1 MPSGG
6 RSCYR
11 WPSVGRLQFI
21 KPIMRHTYRRPWRLP
36 HINLRQSRHRRF
48 WTAPE
53 KSRNPETG
61 AYPVCSACS
70 CKSLQPQISRK
81 LRKFPRHFKGHF
93 SIGNVQVRIL
103 PGQPDSPEAGYNKP
117 PRREKPAV
125 GGLLQFHC
133 ARVAASISFGS
144 LTLKILDVLSWTA
157 RRITWLMR
165 RTSCVVVMAVSTNPG
180 NQLRS
185 RSSNGGGSFGSKSN
199 EITKSYCSENMVIS
213 DTGSRN
219 QIPIS

>member
-48 WTAPE
+48 WTASE

-103 PGQPDSPEAGYNKP
+103 PGQPRILVFGEYSFLSKKGPPNAGFSHRKKSPETDDRTFWHKNSRKS
-117 PRREKPAV
+117 PAES
-125 GGLLQFHC
+125 QK
-133 ARVAASISFGS
+133 
-144 LTLKILDVLSWTA
+144 T
-157 RRITWLMR
+157 
-165 RTSCVVVMAVSTNPG
+165 
-180 NQLRS
+180 
-185 RSSNGGGSFGSKSN
+185 
-199 EITKSYCSENMVIS
+199 
-213 DTGSRN
+213 
-219 QIPIS
+219 PIFWRLALETEE